1 MKNNFTR
8 LRIEPFIHITPSIR
22 TTSMV
27 LCILLLPQLV
37 FLAVQKSYSALFVIF
52 ASLLASYSSELLANY
67 MFKKKTLHNLTA
79 MSEGLIIGM
88 FLPETFPVIEAFFIV
103 FISLLIFKHFFGG
116 LASNWANPMA
126 ITIIIAWFCGSVFFP
141 QSQITRTMLES
152 ANPASALF
160 AQGILPNQGQTSAFT
175 DFINGKV
182 FSHLG
187 IMIPDG
193 YSALFWD
200 SHSLIPAFRF
210 NLFTLAAS
218 ILLISFSMMES
229 LVPAVYLLVYGVLVR
244 FFSLTPFTG
253 STGNGDIFLALLT
266 SGTLFCAFF
275 MLPYYG
281 TMPLSTAGKMIY
293 GCIAGILAFLISG
306 CGLSSVGSV
315 FTVIAVNAISPLIQF
330 MEEKCYTFFR
340 TDTLQTREE
349 NER

>member
-8 LRIEPFIHITPSIR
+8 LRVEPFIHITPSIR
-22 TTSMV
+22 TSSLM

-37 FLAVQKSYSALFVIF
+37 FLAVQKSYAALFVIF
-52 ASLLASYSSELLANY
+52 TSILASFLAEFLANK
-67 MFKKKTLHNLTA
+67 MFKKQSLHNLTFLT
-79 MSEGLIIGM
+79 EGLIIGM
-88 FLPETFPVIEAFFIV
+88 FLPETFPIIEAFFVV

-126 ITIIIAWFCGSVFFP
+126 ITIIIAWFCGSMFFP

-160 AQGILPNQGQTSAFT
+160 AQNFTNASETSAFT
-175 DFINGKV
+175 DLINGKI
-182 FSHLG
+182 FTHLG
-187 IMIPDG
+187 IMLPDG
-193 YSALFWD
+193 YSTLFWD
-200 SHSLIPAFRF
+200 SKSLIPAFRF
-210 NLFTLAAS
+210 NLFTLFAS
-218 ILLISFSMMES
+218 ILLISFNMMQS
-229 LVPAVYLLVYGVLVR
+229 LVPAVFLLVYGALVR
-244 FFSLTPFTG
+244 FFSLTAFTG
-253 STGNGDIFLALLT
+253 NLGNGDIFLALLT

-281 TMPLSTAGKMIY
+281 TTPQSTLGKIIY
-293 GCIAGILAFLISG
+293 ACIAGILAFLISG

-315 FTVIAVNAISPLIQF
+315 FTVVATNAISPLIQF
-330 MEEKCYTFFR
+330 LEEKCYIFFK